1 MNEKKK
7 KQVTARLQCG
17 KEFGTAFL
25 ISPTRALTAYHA
37 IMDHVE
43 EKSPI
48 FLDFPFLKDGKREAI
63 LINARETLEEDVD
76 IAILEF
82 ENPVEEVDP
91 LILISRDLNKDYPW
105 EAFGFPITKTKT
117 GDFFV
122 GDFSHNV
129 IQHISQYD
137 LDLKCSTP
145 DITDQKYIVKGASG
159 SAVIV
164 KDEVVALL
172 SYKMAG
178 GTIGAVSIRSARNLL
193 TKNGVPFIDKS
204 SPELGFPST
213 ELANMFHN
221 YSLKIEHFLDNVDL
235 PFSTTLDK
243 DLIIKS
249 GVNHFFEQPSWK
261 LNIKRHIRVMSREFA
276 TQKRDR
282 EIVEKL
288 QGILELQLPYDE
300 LRTSMLKSVNTI
312 LAELPDD
319 RSTNDLRPLL
329 YELHAL
335 LNKSFCKLLLISGE
349 SGTGKTHFLSTIL
362 SLHKIEKHLEEFS
375 IRIPLS
381 IAEMKEKDFK
391 DVVIDSVNRY
401 FNSEFSNINVLD
413 EFIIAQELNISI
425 VFVIDGLQSLLY
437 SSSKYYKDLKKIV
450 VEYTRFDWISWCVSI
465 NENDQYLLLDNS
477 DFMRD
482 YCFSKSNEVDALNLF
497 VSMTEINTSNKVCQR
512 ILLLHNID
520 VSVIEQFPSNQSNIA
535 MLLDNPLLCH
545 VYANTVKDIKDEL
558 PNLCYFDFIKRYS
571 DIKKRQMIMC
581 SERDLPE
588 EEIDANNSE
597 EIKHVVNKLMV
608 IKKLTIRESESNDIF
623 SGIGHCYFELRFVQL
638 LSKEIV
644 EIPDFFESTKVINVK
659 FSFKLYWAYRILL
672 QYYRDFKDW
681 ANFYLW
687 RNKFSEL
694 KSELLMYEILFLDTS
709 FDEHKNILLNE
720 IKNVLSNNDE
730 KELLFNVSLK
740 TSFDCQKLLFA
751 ELFQKEKMDLNKQET
766 FGLMY
771 FMMHSKAIHTFER
784 SIILS
789 KYIDLI
795 AEYGLDI
802 YYESCLKR
810 ILSHVKNLTKLKRSL
825 KEFVNQTAGSLN
837 KITGRVFAENFIRI
851 VINEEEYRKLDLEE
865 IINNHLINFLSQNS
879 QEIENSKLNKNDVVD
894 YFLRSLFRLLIE
906 KENEN
911 KFQLHE
917 IMLENNYY
925 YLDGDNQKF
934 KTIAHILRGSVA
946 IAYGNVYKYLDHS
959 RKKNFKE
966 QYISYTSSLINT
978 GIRNKLL
985 TFHFISNTL
994 IDQDAENELVDSDFI
1009 PLLVDIYEDE
1019 KLKKFTSDRK
1029 NFFERNINRHY

>member
-1 MNEKKK
+1 MNEKK
-7 KQVTARLQCG
+7 QMQGTARLRCG
-17 KEFGTAFL
+17 EEFGTAFL
-25 ISPTRALTAYHA
+25 ISPNRALTAYHA

-43 EKSPI
+43 ENSPI
-48 FLDFPFLKDGKREAI
+48 LLDFPFLMDGKREAR
-63 LINARETLEEDVD
+63 LINVRETLEEDVD

-82 ENPVEEVDP
+82 EKPVEEVTP
-91 LILISRDLNKDYPW
+91 LNLVSRDLNKGYPW
-105 EAFGFPITKTKT
+105 EAFGFPSTKTPT

-129 IQHISQYD
+129 TQHISQYD

-145 DITDQKYIVKGASG
+145 NITDQKYIVKGASG

-193 TKNGVPFIDKS
+193 TKYGVRFLDKS

-213 ELANMFHN
+213 ELATMVHN
-221 YSLKIEHFLDNVDL
+221 YSLKIEHFLDNVDF
-235 PFSTTLDK
+235 PFSTSLDK
-243 DLIIKS
+243 ELIIKS
-249 GVNHFFEQPSWK
+249 GVNQFFEQASWK
-261 LNIKRHIRVMSREFA
+261 SNIKRHIRVMSRELA

-282 EIVEKL
+282 EIVERL
-288 QGILELQLPYDE
+288 QGILDLQLPYDE
-300 LRTSMLKSVNTI
+300 LRTNMLKFVNIT

-335 LNKSFCKLLLISGE
+335 LNKSFSKLLMISGE
-349 SGTGKTHFLSTIL
+349 SGTGKTHFLTTIL

-381 IAEMKEKDFK
+381 IVEMKEKDLK
-391 DVVIDSVNRY
+391 EVVMNSINRF
-401 FNSEFSNINVLD
+401 FNSEFSNINSMDKL
-413 EFIIAQELNISI
+413 IIAQELNISI

-465 NENDQYLLLDNS
+465 NENDQYLLMDNS

-482 YCFSKSNEVDALNLF
+482 YCFLKSNEVDALNLF
-497 VSMTEINTSNKVCQR
+497 VSMTEINTTNRVCQR
-512 ILLLHNID
+512 ILMLHGID

-597 EIKHVVNKLMV
+597 EIRYVVNKLMEN
-608 IKKLTIRESESNDIF
+608 KKLTIRESESNNIF
-623 SGIGHCYFELRFVQL
+623 SEIGHCYFELRFVQL

-644 EIPDFFESTKVINVK
+644 EIPDFFESTKVINIK
-659 FSFKLYWAYRILL
+659 FSFKLYWAYRILQ
-672 QYYRDFKDW
+672 QYYRDFRDW
-681 ANFYLW
+681 TNFYSW
-687 RNKFSEL
+687 RNNFSEL
-694 KSELLMYEILFLDTS
+694 KNELLMYEILFLDTS
-709 FDEHKNILLNE
+709 FDEHKNILMNE
-720 IKNVLSNNDE
+720 IKNVLSNNNE
-730 KELLFNVSLK
+730 KEVLFNISIK

-751 ELFQKEKMDLNKQET
+751 ELFQRGKMDLNKQET

-771 FMMHSKAIHTFER
+771 FMMNSKAIHSFER
-784 SIILS
+784 SIVLS
-789 KYIDLI
+789 RYIDLI
-795 AEYGLDI
+795 AEYSLDI

-825 KEFVNQTAGSLN
+825 KEFISQNSGYLN
-837 KITGRVFAENFIRI
+837 KITGKVFAENFIRI
-851 VINEEEYRKLDLEE
+851 VTNEEEYRKLDLVE

-906 KENEN
+906 EEDEN
-911 KFQLHE
+911 KFLLHE

-934 KTIAHILRGSVA
+934 KIIAHILRGSVA
-946 IAYGNVYKYLDHS
+946 IAYGNVYKYMDHS
-959 RKKNFKE
+959 RKKNFRE
-966 QYISYTSSLINT
+966 QYILYTSTLINT
-978 GIRNKLL
+978 GVRNKLL
-985 TFHFISNTL
+985 AFHFISNTL
-994 IDQDAENELVDSDFI
+994 IDQDAENELIDSNFI
-1009 PLLVDIYEDE
+1009 PLLVDIYEDK
-1019 KLKKFTSDRK
+1019 KLEMFTSNRK
-1029 NFFERNINRHY
+1029 SFFERNINRY